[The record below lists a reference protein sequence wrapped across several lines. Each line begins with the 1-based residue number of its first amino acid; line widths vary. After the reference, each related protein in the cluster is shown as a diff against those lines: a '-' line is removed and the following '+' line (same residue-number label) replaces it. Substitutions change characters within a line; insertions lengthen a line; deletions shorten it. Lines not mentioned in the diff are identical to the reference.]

1 MKQIH
6 RKTFILLLC
15 ALLVLGG
22 CQSQTSSEQT
32 TVESSESS
40 QIQAETSQS
49 SSTTITSTID
59 VSSQFSDRDLDG
71 TYDESSAIKVQL
83 NGSSASC
90 DSDAVTISGSQIIV
104 KEEGV
109 YLFSGSLT
117 DGQIVV
123 SAGDTD
129 KVQIV
134 LNGAEITSSTS
145 ATV

>member
-71 TYDESSAIKVQL
+71 TYD
-83 NGSSASC
+83 
-90 DSDAVTISGSQIIV
+90 
-104 KEEGV
+104 
-109 YLFSGSLT
+109 
-117 DGQIVV
+117 
-123 SAGDTD
+123 
-129 KVQIV
+129 
-134 LNGAEITSSTS
+134 
-145 ATV
+145 